1 MLERFYKMNLLKVVL
16 ISAVALAAPA
26 YSAELVE
33 QRPIGAAVQE
43 VDIFDAC
50 DRGDL
55 AAVTAYLDNGGNV
68 DACDRDGRSLLFLGS
83 NGNSNLPFAKLLIE
97 RGADVNI
104 TCEFRVSP
112 LMQAVAKGHLG
123 ILQLLLES
131 GANPNVSQTG
141 YSVLSCAS
149 CFAQPAVVEA
159 LLKYGASHDDLNGK
173 QHAFKAACSG
183 NRLDTMKILHNHETN
198 YILPSQY
205 DDLGASLLFEVCK
218 NEGEFSDLRRDVE
231 RQISIVKQLSAFGF
245 PIHELDADNRTPISY
260 LSAEYHAEIIDVY
273 MTELR
278 VLGSYI

>member
-33 QRPIGAAVQE
+33 QRPIGAAIQE
-43 VDIFDAC
+43 RDIFDAC
-50 DRGDL
+50 RRGDL
-55 AAVTAYLDNGGNV
+55 AVVTAYLDDGGNV
-68 DACDRDGRSLLFLGS
+68 NACDRHGYSLLYNASWS
-83 NGNSNLPFAKLLIE
+83 NNGLALPQLLIE
-97 RGADVNI
+97 RGADVDN
-104 TCEFRVSP
+104 FSP
-112 LMQAVAKGHLG
+112 LFDAVYFKSLEMVR
-123 ILQLLLES
+123 LLLENR
-131 GANPNVSQTG
+131 ANPDPVVAGVVST
-141 YSVLSCAS
+141 LSYAS
-149 CFAQPAVVEA
+149 GCAQPAILEA
-159 LLKYGASHDDLNGK
+159 LLNYGASHDDLNGK

-245 PIHELDADNRTPISY
+245 PIHALDADNRTPISY
-260 LSAEYHAEIIDVY
+260 LPEEYHAEIIAIY
-273 MTELR
+273 MSELR